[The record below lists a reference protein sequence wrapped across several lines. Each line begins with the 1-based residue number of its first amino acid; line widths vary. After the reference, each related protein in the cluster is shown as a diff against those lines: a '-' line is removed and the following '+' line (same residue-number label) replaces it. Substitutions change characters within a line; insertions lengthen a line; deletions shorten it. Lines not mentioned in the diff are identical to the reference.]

1 MTIARFSQ
9 KDAEALKAKN
19 EKQQREEK
27 QKSADD
33 KAKAV
38 KKVSRVTVGPKV
50 DVDLSSPTVKS
61 FIESAPDGA
70 KNVPNNGK
78 KRTDDG
84 KWQLRGN
91 KVTITL
97 GLKPEDLVALDELT
111 ESEGR
116 TRTELLTLLI
126 RRAVL
131 EGKQPDNGV
140 WR

>member
-1 MTIARFSQ
+1 MTIARFSP

-27 QKSADD
+27 QKSAGD

-38 KKVSRVTVGPKV
+38 KKVSRVTVGP
-50 DVDLSSPTVKS
+50 SSPTVKS

-97 GLKPEDLVALDELT
+97 GLKPEDLVALDELA

>member
-1 MTIARFSQ
+1 MTIARFSPQ
-9 KDAEALKAKN
+9 DAEALKAKN

-27 QKSADD
+27 QKSAGD

-84 KWQLRGN
+84 GN

-97 GLKPEDLVALDELT
+97 GLKPEDLVALDELA
-111 ESEGR
+111 ENEGR

>member
-1 MTIARFSQ
+1 MTIARFSP
-9 KDAEALKAKN
+9 KDAAALQAKK
-19 EKQQREEK
+19 EKQLQQEQPK
-27 QKSADD
+27 TAK
-33 KAKAV
+33 KAV
-38 KKVSRVTVGPKV
+38 KKVSRVKVGPKV
-50 DVDLSSPTVKS
+50 DVDLSSPDVKS
-61 FIESAPDGA
+61 FVESAPDGT
-70 KNVPNNGK
+70 KKVPDNGK

-97 GLKPEDLVALDELT
+97 GLRPDDLVALDQLAQD
-111 ESEGR
+111 EGR